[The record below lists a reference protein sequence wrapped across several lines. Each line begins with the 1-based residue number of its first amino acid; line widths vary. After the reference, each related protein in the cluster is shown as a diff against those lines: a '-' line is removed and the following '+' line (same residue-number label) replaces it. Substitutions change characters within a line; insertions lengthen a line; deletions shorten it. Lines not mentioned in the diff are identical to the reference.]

1 MRLEELK
8 EALNAEA
15 KPPRK
20 APEYLIYMP
29 PSGAPV
35 ECPSGFDI
43 TQAGAAASRIAARHP
58 GSTVAVYV
66 LVGTAVA
73 PIVEPDFIPASNEP
87 FLLEATAG
95 PEPSRPGVTS

>member
-8 EALNAEA
+8 EAVNGDTR
-15 KPPRK
+15 PPRK

-35 ECPSGFDI
+35 ECPAGFDI
-43 TQAGAAASRIAARHP
+43 VQAGAAASRIASRHP

-73 PIVEPDFIPASNEP
+73 PIIEPGFVPTSNEP
-87 FLLEATAG
+87 FLLE
-95 PEPSRPGVTS
+95 P

>member
-8 EALNAEA
+8 EALNGDAR
-15 KPPRK
+15 PPRQ

-35 ECPSGFDI
+35 ECPAGTDMV
-43 TQAGAAASRIAARHP
+43 QAGRAASRVAARHP

-66 LVGTAVA
+66 LVWRC
-73 PIVEPDFIPASNEP
+73 
-87 FLLEATAG
+87 
-95 PEPSRPGVTS
+95 SRPSCRTGFHADIK